1 MQKASVLLIEDDYN
15 LREYLLYCLSEE
27 FEVSEASDGHEGW
40 KKCLSDFP
48 NLVVS
53 DVRMPG
59 IDGVELCK
67 KIKSD
72 TRTKHIPVI
81 LLTGLDG
88 EEQQLLGLGVG
99 ANDYVIKPV
108 NSQILAL
115 KIKNLLLQQDVY
127 KDACQRHISYSPLN
141 AEPDSQYQEFVKELL
156 KTVEEN
162 ISNYNFSVEE
172 LSQKLFVSRTT
183 LYSRILA
190 LTSKTPLDFIKS
202 CRIKKAAQLLQKKT
216 LNVSEI
222 CYKVGFRNRKYFAKT
237 FKEEYGVIP
246 SKYIE
251 SLEGSNREND
261 GGSET
266 FKPEQDF

>member
-1 MQKASVLLIEDDYN
+1 MQKATVLIIEDDYD
-15 LREYLLYCLSEE
+15 LREYLEYNLSEE
-27 FEVSEASDGHEGW
+27 FEVSVASDGYEGW
-40 KKCLSDFP
+40 KKCLSGFP
-48 NLVVS
+48 SLVVS

-59 IDGVELCK
+59 MDGVELCK

-72 TRTKHIPVI
+72 IRTKQIPVI

-88 EEQQLLGLGVG
+88 EEQQLLGLGMG

-108 NSQILAL
+108 NSQILIL

-127 KDACQRHISYSPLN
+127 KDTCQRHISFSPIN
-141 AEPDSQYQEFVKELL
+141 GEPESQYQEFIKELL

-190 LTSKTPLDFIKS
+190 LTGKSPLDFIKS
-202 CRIKKAAQLLQKKT
+202 CRIKKAAQLLQRKT
-216 LNVSEI
+216 LNVSEV
-222 CYKVGFRNRKYFAKT
+222 CYKVGFRNRKYFVKA

-246 SKYIE
+246 SKYTN
-251 SLEGSNREND
+251 SQGGSNEELL
-261 GGSET
+261 S
-266 FKPEQDF
+266 

>member
-15 LREYLLYCLSEE
+15 LREYLTYSLSED
-27 FEVSEASDGHEGW
+27 FDVSEASDGLEGW
-40 KKCLSDFP
+40 KKCLAEFP
-48 NLVVS
+48 SLVVS

-72 TRTKHIPVI
+72 IRTKHVPVI

-88 EEQQLLGLGVG
+88 DEQQLLGLGVG

-108 NSQILAL
+108 NSQILVL
-115 KIKNLLLQQDVY
+115 KIKNLLMQQDVY
-127 KDACQRHISYSPLN
+127 KDTCQRHISFSPVN
-141 AEPDSQYQEFVKELL
+141 AEPDSQYQDFVKELL

-190 LTSKTPLDFIKS
+190 LTAKTPLDFIKS
-202 CRIKKAAQLLQKKT
+202 CRIKKAAQLLEKKT
-216 LNVSEI
+216 LNVSEV

-237 FKEEYGVIP
+237 FKEEYGVLP
-246 SKYIE
+246 SKYME
-251 SLEGSNREND
+251 SQENLK
-261 GGSET
+261 GEN
-266 FKPEQDF
+266 KI